1 MLSSGSSSFLRRV
14 LLADAAISGV
24 AGLLLALDAGG
35 LEGMLGAPAAFLRY
49 AGLSL
54 LPFAAL
60 VAAVAG
66 RERPSHPG
74 VWTVIGLNAAW
85 VVASGVVALS
95 GGFDLTALGLTFVIG
110 QAIAVAGL
118 AELQY
123 VGLRK
128 AAAATA

>member
-1 MLSSGSSSFLRRV
+1 MSSSGSSSFLRRV

-24 AGLLLALDAGG
+24 TGLVLALDAGG

-74 VWTVIGLNAAW
+74 VWAVIGLNAAW
-85 VVASGVVALS
+85 VVASGVVALG
-95 GGFDLTALGLTFVIG
+95 GGFGLTALGLAFMVG